1 MEITFADIISIATML
16 LGGGGIG
23 YFLSWRYNR
32 RKEAAE
38 AGQAETTAAKEMQDM
53 YQQLIDDVKRD
64 RDEQKAY
71 IIELK
76 DDRQHLREERDDL
89 RNRLDQLEELV
100 RRLQRDV
107 ARNGRMVESMRPLL
121 CGKRGCKERVLVTFD
136 DVLETE
142 VKAKTRRQ
150 KNEEQ

>member
-1 MEITFADIISIATML
+1 MEVTFGDIINILSLL

-23 YFLSWRYNR
+23 YFLSWKYNR

-53 YQQLIDDVKRD
+53 YQQLIDDVKKD

-76 DDRQHLREERDDL
+76 EDRQHLREERDDL
-89 RNRLDQLEELV
+89 RNRLEMLEGLV
-100 RRLQRDV
+100 RGLQRDV
-107 ARNGRMVESMRPLL
+107 ARNGRMVEAMRPLL
-121 CGKRGCKERVLVTFD
+121 CGRRNCKNREMVTFED
-136 DVLETE
+136 DVD
-142 VKAKTRRQ
+142 VKGK
-150 KNEEQ
+150 EES

>member
-1 MEITFADIISIATML
+1 MEITFADIVSAITML

-23 YFLSWRYNR
+23 WFLTYKYAVQ
-32 RKEAAE
+32 KEAA
-38 AGQAETTAAKEMQDM
+38 GAAKEMQDM
-53 YQQLIDDVKRD
+53 YQELIDDVKND
-64 RDEQKAY
+64 RNEQKAY

-89 RNRLDQLEELV
+89 RNRIDQLEELV

-121 CGKRGCKERVLVTFD
+121 CGKRGCKERVLVTFG

-142 VKAKTRRQ
+142 VKAKARRQ